1 MPCRCT
7 PKEIARY
14 LGRISGPLLD
24 RIDLQLEVS
33 AVPVREVTSSAPE
46 EPSAAIRARVEAA
59 RALQQARFEQLRG
72 AGDAAPD
79 ASPEASC
86 NAALT
91 ARQVSSV
98 CRLNAAAQAML
109 ERACERYHLSMR
121 AVSRTLKVA
130 RTIADL
136 AGEEDISSADLLEA
150 LSFRNPD
157 GAYWR

>member
-1 MPCRCT
+1 M
-7 PKEIARY
+7 
-14 LGRISGPLLD
+14 
-24 RIDLQLEVS
+24 QLEVS

-59 RALQQARFEQLRG
+59 RARQQARFEQLRRDDG
-72 AGDAAPD
+72 TPAA

-91 ARQVSSV
+91 ARQVTKA
-98 CRLNAAAQAML
+98 CRLAPAAQAVL

-136 AGEEDISSADLLEA
+136 AGEEDVASAHLLEA

>member
-24 RIDLQLEVS
+24 RIDMQLEVS
-33 AVPVREVTSSAPE
+33 AVPVREVTSAAPE
-46 EPSAAIRARVEAA
+46 EPSSAIRARVEAA
-59 RALQQARFEQLRG
+59 RAHQQARFEQLRTT
-72 AGDAAPD
+72 GDAAPD
-79 ASPEASC
+79 AHPEAAC
-86 NAALT
+86 NAAMT
-91 ARQVSSV
+91 ARQVASV
-98 CRLNAAAQAML
+98 CRLNPSTQAVL

-121 AVSRTLKVA
+121 AVNRTLKVA

-136 AGEEDISSADLLEA
+136 AGEEDITSAHLLEA
-150 LSFRNPD
+150 LGFRNPD